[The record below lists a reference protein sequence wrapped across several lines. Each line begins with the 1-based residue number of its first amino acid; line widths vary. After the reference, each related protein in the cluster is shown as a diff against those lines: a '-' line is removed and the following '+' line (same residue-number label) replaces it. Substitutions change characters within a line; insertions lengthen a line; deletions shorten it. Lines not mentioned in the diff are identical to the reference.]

1 MLSSADCPIV
11 VGHVSLNRK
20 KGKRNLKRIAESN
33 ELCTTR
39 PSESSPF
46 KPQQIPA
53 LHESKILA
61 LDAPKPLA
69 PPVQPAPPAQEPT
82 VDSPVAK
89 SEPKV
94 RKLWADITSDD
105 EDDDFFEMLPTTAPT
120 PMPSPACNPA
130 PAETSG
136 PSDALSSEESSAETR
151 KKKTHR
157 GGRSAQKREEQQR
170 RKDQRC
176 FEEGAKTGCFSLL
189 PDVLLAKVFESVE
202 LQAVGAAAATGRG
215 FRALVWSSETF
226 WGHISPGSG
235 VKGRETF
242 RRWLFGLDPDW
253 SCAFEKYAVDA
264 DPLDVL
270 REAEYLVGGVTKAE
284 AREAH
289 EFLAVVIATTH
300 RVSDRWEDAEV
311 FFSALI
317 SKVSVRNQVFDEP
330 ECALLKTASEQMKE
344 RALLARLAEDD
355 TWFGFDPFAEAD
367 AIPDALLEEEEDDK
381 LDEEP
386 EEAENVPAPALDLE
400 FAQSFLDLL
409 DVA

>member
-1 MLSSADCPIV
+1 
-11 VGHVSLNRK
+11 
-20 KGKRNLKRIAESN
+20 LKRIAETN
-33 ELCTTR
+33 ELSTTC
-39 PSESSPF
+39 
-46 KPQQIPA
+46 QIPV
-53 LHESKILA
+53 LE
-61 LDAPKPLA
+61 APKPLA
-69 PPVQPAPPAQEPT
+69 PTVQPALPAPKPAA
-82 VDSPVAK
+82 DSLVKLPNPAPAPAPA
-89 SEPKV
+89 EPKV

-105 EDDDFFEMLPTTAPT
+105 EDDDFFTTLPTPARTLVSSPVSTAPT
-120 PMPSPACNPA
+120 ASAA
-130 PAETSG
+130 PAEPVTTL
-136 PSDALSSEESSAETR
+136 ALSEESSNP

-170 RKDQRC
+170 RKDQKC
-176 FEEGAKTGCFSLL
+176 FEEGAKTGCFALL

-235 VKGRETF
+235 VKGREAF
-242 RRWLFGLDPDW
+242 RRWLFGLDADW
-253 SCAFEKYAVDA
+253 SCAFEKYAGDA
-264 DPLDVL
+264 DAVDVL

-289 EFLAVVIATTH
+289 QFLAVVIATTH
-300 RVSDRWEDAEV
+300 RVSDRWEEAEV
-311 FFSALI
+311 FFNALI

-330 ECALLKTASEQMKE
+330 ECALLRTASEQMKE

-355 TWFGFDPFAEAD
+355 TWFGFDPFAEDD
-367 AIPDALLEEEEDDK
+367 AIPDALPEEEDEDDK
-381 LDEEP
+381 FDEEP
-386 EEAENVPAPALDLE
+386 EEDENVPAPALDLE

>member
-1 MLSSADCPIV
+1 MLSCVDSPIV
-11 VGHVSLNRK
+11 VAHVSLNRK
-20 KGKRNLKRIAESN
+20 KGKRNLKRIAENN
-33 ELCTTR
+33 ELCTA
-39 PSESSPF
+39 P
-46 KPQQIPA
+46 KQ
-53 LHESKILA
+53 
-61 LDAPKPLA
+61 LDAPKPLDA
-69 PPVQPAPPAQEPT
+69 PKLLAPIVQQAPPAQKPK
-82 VDSPVAK
+82 VDTPVIK

-105 EDDDFFEMLPTTAPT
+105 EDDDFFETLAAPT
-120 PMPSPACNPA
+120 PAPSPATTTVSIPV
-130 PAETSG
+130 PVET
-136 PSDALSSEESSAETR
+136 PSRPEELPSEESSTLAR

-176 FEEGAKTGCFSLL
+176 FEEGAKTACFALL

-242 RRWLFGLDPDW
+242 RRWLFGLDPEW
-253 SCAFEKYAVDA
+253 SCAFEKYALDA

-284 AREAH
+284 EREAH
-289 EFLAVVIATTH
+289 QFLAVVVATTH

-311 FFSALI
+311 FFNALI

-330 ECALLKTASEQMKE
+330 ECALLRTASEQMKE

-367 AIPDALLEEEEDDK
+367 AAPEVLLEEEEEDDK

-386 EEAENVPAPALDLE
+386 EEGENVPAPALDLE